1 MERPVRVLVC
11 ALAAAVAAAPLT
23 AAVYKIQLTNGNSFE
38 TRYEPEDASYDSG
51 KVVFLDE
58 TGLLITIAKS
68 DIVSIQSDFEAK
80 GYGRMI
86 NTTTMELGWA
96 PNDVAEGGGEGAP
109 ADPFAQVQ
117 QAIQGQQQ
125 STTFNQFVE
134 PDATQGMP
142 GNWVGG
148 SFSSPQPVVVP
159 VQIQAPAPAPS
170 APAGG
175 GDVPPPSDGGGQ

>member
-11 ALAAAVAAAPLT
+11 ALAAVVAAAPL
-23 AAVYKIQLTNGNSFE
+23 AAAIYTIQLTNGSSFE
-38 TRYEPEDASYDSG
+38 TRYQPEDASYDSG

-58 TGLLITIAKS
+58 TGLLITLSKS
-68 DIVSIQSDFEAK
+68 EIESIESDFESK

-86 NTTTMELGWA
+86 DTTTMELGWA
-96 PNDVAEGGGEGAP
+96 PNDAAEEGAAP
-109 ADPFAQVQ
+109 ADPLAQVQ
-117 QAIQGQQQ
+117 AAIQGQQQ

-134 PDATQGMP
+134 PDALQGMP

-148 SFSSPQPVVVP
+148 SYSSPQPVVVP
-159 VQIQAPAPAPS
+159 IPVPAP

-175 GDVPPPSDGGGQ
+175 GAPPPSDGGGQ

>member
-1 MERPVRVLVC
+1 MVRPVRALVC

-23 AAVYKIQLTNGNSFE
+23 AAIYTIQLTNGNSFE
-38 TRYEPEDASYDSG
+38 TRYQPEDASYDSE

-58 TGLLITIAKS
+58 TGLLITLSKS

-96 PNDVAEGGGEGAP
+96 PNDAAEGGGDGA
-109 ADPFAQVQ
+109 ADPLAQVQ

-125 STTFNQFVE
+125 TTTFNQFVE

-159 VQIQAPAPAPS
+159 VPVPSSAPAPS

-175 GDVPPPSDGGGQ
+175 GDVPPPSDGSGQ